1 MNLHR
6 KFFKNSRQEGIARKS
21 ESTSE
26 EVAKYYDFIGFGR
39 RSLLIK
45 RSATIANRK
54 ETSRLVFS
62 DQICRDFGFTENKR
76 WGK

>member
-1 MNLHR
+1 MNLHG
-6 KFFKNSRQEGIARKS
+6 KFFKNSRQEGMARKS

-26 EVAKYYDFIGFGR
+26 EVAKHYDFIGFW

-45 RSATIANRK
+45 QSATIANRK
-54 ETSRLVFS
+54 ETSRLVFP